1 MVTVLENFSYI
12 LYNFL
17 TIFLTDNT
25 LKKRLSKLS
34 VVVEYLMKSVNSNPN
49 STGPI
54 IASLI
59 ASMGSTKR
67 FGLTQLATH
76 NVARR
81 GGLNSVCSLYRNGA
95 GHFMSTAT
103 AAQTHLQNPELS
115 SFENLADCRIEHGN
129 ELGTKLQPQQ
139 QQQRQCVNI
148 GVGVGISQRRRL
160 FSSVNHTRPGTNNS
174 STFRSPKTVIGIFN
188 STQQRGFSSLGPS
201 YVSSVYDH
209 LRYQPSNGPRID
221 DIAKDISRSIQSE
234 LMDIDSRTK
243 SMISCKRTKFTDASK
258 NNDKETQP
266 QLTFR
271 RLHGGDQLRFDP
283 LDGWNH
289 PTAIKQVDVAS
300 LNDNLVT
307 QRKPLRRK
315 SASIRFKGDLKE
327 FMSSQHQLL
336 KQLPVTQSR
345 NSTSQLGEMYVK
357 SAKQRSQLQNE
368 SLIMSIPTNDPE
380 SVNSGAPLMQ
390 LEDYPKAKHDD
401 PDASRLDREHYA
413 SKTVSNLMSASQR
426 LINKRDEGVRRHM
439 INAREIVNEKN
450 AVHHSVSMSSSGGT
464 NPSMRA
470 IPKIRPVSMGRMK
483 ESLKSTMKMSANK
496 LLALQNGQLN
506 LAENAQRTAA
516 AFSTWKRS
524 KSTDNDTQWGER
536 RVSALMP
543 EVLSKDLSAGNPT
556 PDKNRNTIQMPN
568 EYTKESAVQRL
579 GVSKM
584 SPSQLVYLQ
593 QRGRN

>member
-1 MVTVLENFSYI
+1 
-12 LYNFL
+12 
-17 TIFLTDNT
+17 
-25 LKKRLSKLS
+25 
-34 VVVEYLMKSVNSNPN
+34 MKSVNSNPN

-76 NVARR
+76 NMARR
-81 GGLNSVCSLYRNGA
+81 SGLNSVCSLYRNGA
-95 GHFMSTAT
+95 GHFMSTASAT
-103 AAQTHLQNPELS
+103 QTHPQNPELS
-115 SFENLADCRIEHGN
+115 NFEYLANSGVEHGN
-129 ELGTKLQPQQ
+129 DLGTK
-139 QQQRQCVNI
+139 QQRQSVNI
-148 GVGVGISQRRRL
+148 GVGVGGSQRRL
-160 FSSVNHTRPGTNNS
+160 FSSVDQTCSGTS
-174 STFRSPKTVIGIFN
+174 STLRSPKTVIGLLN
-188 STQQRGFSSLGPS
+188 SGQQRGFSSLGPS
-201 YVSSVYDH
+201 YVSSMYDN
-209 LRYQPSNGPRID
+209 LRYQPSNVPRID

-234 LMDIDSRTK
+234 LMNIDSRTK

-258 NNDKETQP
+258 NNDQQTPP
-266 QLTFR
+266 QLAFR
-271 RLHGGDQLRFDP
+271 RQHGGDQLRFDP

-289 PTAIKQVDVAS
+289 PTAIKPVDVTS

-336 KQLPVTQSR
+336 KQLPGIQSR
-345 NSTSQLGEMYVK
+345 NLISQLGEMYVK

-368 SLIMSIPTNDPE
+368 SLIMSIPTNGPE
-380 SVNSGAPLMQ
+380 SVSSGAPLMQ
-390 LEDYPKAKHDD
+390 SDDNNNAKGKQGD
-401 PDASRLDREHYA
+401 PDASRLDRDHYA

-426 LINKRDEGVRRHM
+426 LINKRDEGVRRHL

-450 AVHHSVSMSSSGGT
+450 AVHHSVNMSSTGTT
-464 NPSMRA
+464 NPKMRA
-470 IPKIRPVSMGRMK
+470 IPKIRPVAMGRMK

-496 LLALQNGQLN
+496 LLGLQNSQPN
-506 LAENAQRTAA
+506 LAESVQRTAA

-524 KSTDNDTQWGER
+524 KSTDNDTHWGER
-536 RVSALMP
+536 RVSVPMQ
-543 EVLSKDLSAGNPT
+543 EVLKDASGGSSGQEG
-556 PDKNRNTIQMPN
+556 NRNTIQMPN

>member
-1 MVTVLENFSYI
+1 
-12 LYNFL
+12 
-17 TIFLTDNT
+17 
-25 LKKRLSKLS
+25 
-34 VVVEYLMKSVNSNPN
+34 MKSINSNPN

-95 GHFMSTAT
+95 GHFMSTT
-103 AAQTHLQNPELS
+103 AAASTTATTSTTTTTTTTTTAAAAANAARTHNQNPELS
-115 SFENLADCRIEHGN
+115 NFEYLADCGIEHGN
-129 ELGTKLQPQQ
+129 GNDLGTKQ
-139 QQQRQCVNI
+139 QQQRQSVNI
-148 GVGVGISQRRRL
+148 GVGIGQRRL
-160 FSSVNHTRPGTNNS
+160 FSSVNQSCSGTTSSSS
-174 STFRSPKTVIGIFN
+174 STFRSPKSGIGLLN
-188 STQQRGFSSLGPS
+188 SSQQQRRGFSSLGPS
-201 YVSSVYDH
+201 YVSSMYDH

-234 LMDIDSRTK
+234 LMHIDSRTK

-258 NNDKETQP
+258 NNEQQTPP
-266 QLTFR
+266 QLAFR
-271 RLHGGDQLRFDP
+271 RQHGGDQLRFDP

-289 PTAIKQVDVAS
+289 PTAIKPVDVTS
-300 LNDNLVT
+300 LNNDSLVT

-345 NSTSQLGEMYVK
+345 NLTSQLGEMYVK

-368 SLIMSIPTNDPE
+368 SLIMSIPTNGPE
-380 SVNSGAPLMQ
+380 SSINSGAPLMQ
-390 LEDYPKAKHDD
+390 PEDNDAKGKQDQQD
-401 PDASRLDREHYA
+401 PNALRLDKEHYA

-450 AVHHSVSMSSSGGT
+450 AVHPSVGMSSSGAT

-496 LLALQNGQLN
+496 LLALQNSQLN

-536 RVSALMP
+536 RVSIPMP
-543 EVLSKDLSAGNPT
+543 EAANKDASGGSSTQDA
-556 PDKNRNTIQMPN
+556 NRNSIQMPN

-584 SPSQLVYLQ
+584 SPSQIVYLQ

>member
-1 MVTVLENFSYI
+1 MVTVLENFYYI
-12 LYNFL
+12 LCNFL
-17 TIFLTDNT
+17 TVFLTDILT
-25 LKKRLSKLS
+25 KKRLSKLS
-34 VVVEYLMKSVNSNPN
+34 VVVEYHMKSVNSNPN

-81 GGLNSVCSLYRNGA
+81 GGLNSVCSLYKNGA
-95 GHFMSTAT
+95 GHFLSTAS
-103 AAQTHLQNPELS
+103 AAKAHPQNPELS
-115 SFENLADCRIEHGN
+115 NFEYLADSGIEHGN
-129 ELGTKLQPQQ
+129 ELGTK
-139 QQQRQCVNI
+139 QQRQSVNI
-148 GVGVGISQRRRL
+148 GVGIGQRKL
-160 FSSVNHTRPGTNNS
+160 FSVNHTSSGTNSS
-174 STFRSPKTVIGIFN
+174 STFQSPKTALGILN
-188 STQQRGFSSLGPS
+188 SSQQRGFSSLGPS
-201 YVSSVYDH
+201 YVSSMYDH

-234 LMDIDSRTK
+234 LMNIDSKTK

-258 NNDKETQP
+258 NNDQQTQP
-266 QLTFR
+266 QLAFR

-289 PTAIKQVDVAS
+289 PTAIKQVDATPS

-345 NSTSQLGEMYVK
+345 NLTSQLGEMYVK

-368 SLIMSIPTNDPE
+368 SLIMSIPTTDPE

-390 LEDYPKAKHDD
+390 LEDNDPRAKHDD

-413 SKTVSNLMSASQR
+413 SKTVSHLMSASQR
-426 LINKRDEGVRRHM
+426 LINKRDEGVRKHM

-450 AVHHSVSMSSSGGT
+450 AVSGTT

-470 IPKIRPVSMGRMK
+470 IPKIRPVAMGRMK
-483 ESLKSTMKMSANK
+483 ESLKNTMKMSANK
-496 LLALQNGQLN
+496 LLALQNGPLN
-506 LAENAQRTAA
+506 LTENAQRTAA
-516 AFSTWKRS
+516 AFSTWKRG
-524 KSTDNDTQWGER
+524 KSSDNDTQWGER
-536 RVSALMP
+536 RVSATMP
-543 EVLSKDLSAGNPT
+543 EVLSKDPSGGSST
-556 PDKNRNTIQMPN
+556 QEKNRNTIQMPN

-584 SPSQLVYLQ
+584 SPSQIVYLQ